1 MMQIL
6 WGVWLRTYKFIWNST
21 PIVLSEVTS
30 SEQSDMWMGQTV
42 HSLVGTAPA
51 LGHLIDCL
59 HNVLFLETDVLFLE
73 TDLTDLILCL
83 SNTRNM
89 MGPSELDLSETSVSV
104 LKMYTAWL
112 SPKKAGSCSSVTDVC
127 PLLEDSI
134 HDVRAGPFSE
144 APCNFNQAAPNPFS
158 FLSTKGVW
166 VFWALGLSL
175 LLWHI
180 VAFSPCSVIQKRSFL
195 LRIQTVTKSAIIFYL
210 CCTKLKIPETSV
222 SHMGRKEKK
231 DLRRCRCCNLTLFL
245 PTTPFLWNISIL
257 KSDQLNQ

>member
-21 PIVLSEVTS
+21 PRVLSEVTS

-59 HNVLFLETDVLFLE
+59 HNVLFLE

-127 PLLEDSI
+127 PLLEDSPSMMW
-134 HDVRAGPFSE
+134 G
-144 APCNFNQAAPNPFS
+144 
-158 FLSTKGVW
+158 
-166 VFWALGLSL
+166 LGLS
-175 LLWHI
+175 
-180 VAFSPCSVIQKRSFL
+180 QKHP
-195 LRIQTVTKSAIIFYL
+195 A
-210 CCTKLKIPETSV
+210 
-222 SHMGRKEKK
+222 
-231 DLRRCRCCNLTLFL
+231 TLIKPPL
-245 PTTPFLWNISIL
+245 TPFLFSVQKVIGFFGHL
-257 KSDQLNQ
+257 AYHFCYGT

>member
-30 SEQSDMWMGQTV
+30 SEQSDVRMGQAV
-42 HSLVGTAPA
+42 QSLVGTAPA

-59 HNVLFLETDVLFLE
+59 HNFLFLE

-89 MGPSELDLSETSVSV
+89 MGPSELDLSETSANV
-104 LKMYTAWL
+104 LKMYTACL

-134 HDVRAGPFSE
+134 HDVRAGTFSE
-144 APCNFNQAAPNPFS
+144 APCNFNQAAPYPFS

-166 VFWALGLSL
+166 VLG
-175 LLWHI
+175 
-180 VAFSPCSVIQKRSFL
+180 
-195 LRIQTVTKSAIIFYL
+195 YL
-210 CCTKLKIPETSV
+210 AYHFCY
-222 SHMGRKEKK
+222 G
-231 DLRRCRCCNLTLFL
+231 
-245 PTTPFLWNISIL
+245 
-257 KSDQLNQ
+257 